1 MKNITFLLAAALA
14 LVSCRSVKVDE
25 DNFAWKSFE
34 GTDLDQSVELASY
47 ESPNK
52 RLGQDKDQLV
62 ILCASGGGSRA
73 ASFNIGIMMELEKLL
88 YMSSADSAAGVSQP
102 SNLLNEIDY
111 FSTVSGGGWGVSSY
125 IAYKYQQRKYSSPQ
139 YLASIGRYNIAFK
152 DKEGFEPILPYP
164 TFNSFEKVLATEAN
178 SRYYRRQLFQL
189 LNVWRGFRQSDRIL
203 TERLNDGYL
212 GRRYRED
219 VDEKLWTLDHPKQK
233 FRTPKVDE
241 VTLGDVFVRQGT
253 PWLPMQIANTV
264 NIDNFML
271 VPFTP
276 DRLKTWGT
284 YCYNHYNLKLKH
296 LDDRTKIASYDE
308 IPLASG
314 TKASSGIPFLVACAS
329 YPSIRQDRARERTEI
344 KYNLHLQDGGMV
356 DQQAM
361 HSAKAI
367 LRYHS
372 TMGDITDPKKRIVFI
387 VDASGKGIRN
397 TKRYKW
403 TNAGRWY
410 NMFRVMSPFSVPDS
424 QYALTRERIRI
435 FQLEYNCTVIYLG
448 TEVLIDPKFKR
459 LDDLSTTPTKKYW
472 KWSLEKCFF
481 KEYDQVQDGTLTF
494 DKTDMAHRKLLYSYV
509 SRFIRTTFSSKLF
522 KNDEDQGANH
532 IENASSKIMF
542 LAGRGVVQLR
552 AKDIKDAFGIK

>member
-1 MKNITFLLAAALA
+1 MKNSVTIAMCVA
-14 LVSCRSVKVDE
+14 LVVTSACRSVKIDE

-47 ESPNK
+47 ETPNK
-52 RLGQDKDQLV
+52 RAGQDQDRLV

-73 ASFNIGIMMELEKLL
+73 ASFNIGIMMELEKIL
-88 YMSSADSAAGVSQP
+88 YTPQTSTTTN

-125 IAYKYQQRKYSSPQ
+125 IAYKYQQHKYASPT
-139 YLASIGRYNIAFK
+139 YLASIGRYNAAFK
-152 DKEGFEPILPYP
+152 NNEGFEPILDYP

-178 SRYYRRQLFQL
+178 SRYYRRQFFQL
-189 LNVWRGFRQSDRIL
+189 FNVWRGFRQSDRIL
-203 TERLNDGYL
+203 TDRLNDGYL

-219 VDEKLWTLDHPKQK
+219 IERKLWTLDHPKQK
-233 FRTPKVDE
+233 FHSPAVDE

-253 PWLPMQIANTV
+253 PLLPMQIANTV

-284 YCYNHYNLKLKH
+284 YCYNHYNQKLKH
-296 LDDRTKIASYDE
+296 LDDRKKISSFDE

-329 YPSIRQDRARERTEI
+329 YPSIREDRARDFREI

-372 TMGDITDPKKRIVFI
+372 TMGDITDRDKRIVFI

-397 TKRYKW
+397 TKRYKHK
-403 TNAGRWY
+403 NAGRWY
-410 NMFRVMSPFSVPDS
+410 NMSARRSVDNAH
-424 QYALTRERIRI
+424 QEI
-435 FQLEYNCTVIYLG
+435 LEMESG
-448 TEVLIDPKFKR
+448 EVLLQRVRPVAR
-459 LDDLSTTPTKKYW
+459 
-472 KWSLEKCFF
+472 
-481 KEYDQVQDGTLTF
+481 
-494 DKTDMAHRKLLYSYV
+494 R
-509 SRFIRTTFSSKLF
+509 
-522 KNDEDQGANH
+522 EDH
-532 IENASSKIMF
+532 
-542 LAGRGVVQLR
+542 L
-552 AKDIKDAFGIK
+552 